1 MTNFN
6 MSRCRQRIFTLV
18 VLDEPF
24 TNLDHKCTGHLSD
37 YIVGLK
43 KKKSVIAIMHSPELD
58 QFTDIVLKI
67 DNKRLVYIANM
78 AI

>member
-18 VLDEPF
+18 VL
-24 TNLDHKCTGHLSD
+24 CIRHLSD